1 MKINIKKIFKFSLLA
16 AFISVLIVGGI
27 CFALI
32 FNAYKGLPDVGEL
45 VESYNPSIPTT
56 IYDSNG
62 EVIDLIY
69 REIRDTADISK
80 VPENVKNAFVAIEDR
95 KFYHHHGLDPFR
107 LGRAILVNISKGR
120 AAQGASTITQQLAK
134 NAFLSHEKKLTRKVK
149 EALITLEIE
158 RKYTKDEILEK
169 YLNEIYFGSGAYGI
183 ETASRSFFG
192 KNVSDL
198 NLAEGAMLAGIPNRP
213 SLYNPRKNMDKAVYR
228 GHLILKQMRKYDL
241 IKEDEYNRAL
251 EQKFIQEI
259 DLPEDFVSD
268 EFISVIKEKR
278 TRKSLNSPDF
288 SDIVEKKIFQM
299 FDENMIYEGGLKVY
313 TSLDLQMQKTAL
325 ETFNNYPLLV
335 DDPKLQGA
343 LVTIDSSNGYVKS
356 IVGGKDFQAGNFNRA
371 IMAKRQVGSAFK
383 PFVYYTALEE
393 GLPMNTVV
401 EDSEIEFG
409 DWKPKNYGDVFHRN
423 MTILEGMEKS
433 VNVVAIKLLQKIGIK
448 NVIKNF
454 KKTGIDVDIP
464 HNLSIAL
471 GTMSM
476 SPMELAVSYLPFS
489 NGGYKV
495 KPIFISKVVD
505 RYGNIIYESP
515 IQKEKI
521 FDSSDVSLILH
532 MMKNVVENGSGRRAR
547 VKDKEG
553 NYIEQ
558 GGKTGTTNESRSAWF
573 SGVTS
578 EYVTTVYIG
587 YDDNTSMEKATG
599 GGSVA
604 PIWGEYYQNLINNEI
619 YTPGKFQF
627 LEDHM
632 KNRDLVTANID
643 SKTGLLGDSSTA
655 SVRTA
660 LFKREQLPLESNSKY
675 SRGLD
680 KFFREDVNISDEISD
695 QELEDINNQEELKVE
710 GDIFENL
717 F

>member
-1 MKINIKKIFKFSLLA
+1 MKINIKKIIKFSLLA
-16 AFISVLIVGGI
+16 VFISVLAVGAV
-27 CFALI
+27 CSTLI
-32 FNAYKGLPDVGEL
+32 YNAYKSLPDVGEL
-45 VESYNPSIPTT
+45 VESYNPSVPTT

-62 EVIDLIY
+62 EIIDLIY
-69 REIRDTADISK
+69 REIRDTAEISDI
-80 VPENVKNAFVAIEDR
+80 PENVKNAFVAIEDR

-107 LGRAILVNISKGR
+107 LGRAVLVNISQGR

-192 KNVSDL
+192 KNVSEL

-213 SLYNPRKNMDKAVYR
+213 SLYNPRKNMDKALKR
-228 GHLILKQMRKYDL
+228 GHLILKQMKKYEL
-241 IKEDEYNRAL
+241 ISEDQYERAL
-251 EQKFIQEI
+251 KQKFILEK
-259 DLPEDFVSD
+259 DLPENYVSH
-268 EFISVIKEKR
+268 ELVSVVKEKR

-288 SDIVEKKIFQM
+288 SDIVEKKIFQL

-325 ETFNNYPLLV
+325 ETFNNYPLLK
-335 DDPKLQGA
+335 DDPKLEGA

-356 IVGGKDFQAGNFNRA
+356 IIGGKNFQAGNFNRA
-371 IMAKRQVGSAFK
+371 IMANRQVGSAFK
-383 PFVYYTALEE
+383 PFVYFTALEE

-409 DWKPKNYGDVFHRN
+409 EWKPKNYGGVFHRN
-423 MTILEGMEKS
+423 MTILQGMEKS
-433 VNVVAIKLLQKIGIK
+433 VNIVAIKLLQKVGVK
-448 NVIKNF
+448 DVIKTF
-454 KKTGIDVDIP
+454 RKTGIEVDIP
-464 HNLSIAL
+464 QNLSIAL

-476 SPMELAVSYLPFS
+476 SPLELATSYLPFS

-495 KPIFISKVVD
+495 KPIFISKVLD

-515 IQKEKI
+515 VEKEKI

-532 MMKNVVENGSGRRAR
+532 MMKNVVSNGTGRRAR
-547 VKDKEG
+547 VKDKNG

-558 GGKTGTTNESRSAWF
+558 GGKTGTTNQSRSAWF
-573 SGVTS
+573 SGVTP
-578 EYVTTVYIG
+578 EYVTTIYVG
-587 YDDNTSMEKATG
+587 YDNNVPIEKVTG
-599 GGSVA
+599 SSLT
-604 PIWGEYYQNLINNEI
+604 PIWGKYYQNLVDNDI

-632 KNRDLVTANID
+632 KNGDLVSRNID
-643 SKTGLLGDSSTA
+643 SRTGLLGDSSSI
-655 SVRTA
+655 SVREA
-660 LFKREQLPLESNSKY
+660 LFKREQLPLETNSKY

-680 KFFREDVNISDEISD
+680 RFFNEKVIMSEKISDE
-695 QELEDINNQEELKVE
+695 ELEDIKNQKEVRVEE
-710 GDIFENL
+710 DIFENL